1 MDILIL
7 AEKKKNAEMFV
18 NAIKAKGHNAAYIR
32 LSKITL
38 VSKQNESLIKS
49 KGEELEQYDAVF
61 IQARTTLA
69 PFIEPLLDQLE
80 SEGCYSTARKGSYYI
95 GMNEPYQFVTLSLA
109 KVPIPKAITSGN
121 AKNIEHLSKHL
132 TYPLLAKSFIG
143 KNVQQAIVVT
153 NARALNNYIKSIK
166 TEIDGFMLRQFTR
179 SDVISCVVIDS
190 RIFAVRR
197 KFVDGMTEEI
207 KEGKIYKLPDNDSKT
222 AILAAQTCGYDIAR
236 VDLCKG
242 KVVKVDPMV
251 PWNDFDKI
259 CSEKIEDYVAD
270 FLIEKA
276 IQNEGKRKIK
286 YDFLGLRKLFKNTI
300 LGWLFKWAQIK

>member
-18 NAIKAKGHNAAYIR
+18 SAIQEKGHNATYIR

-38 VSKQNESLIKS
+38 VSKQNETLIKS
-49 KGEELEQYDAVF
+49 KGEELLPFDAVF

-80 SEGCYSTARKGSYYI
+80 SEGCYTTARKGSYYI
-95 GMNEPYQFVTLSLA
+95 GMNEPYQFVTLSNA
-109 KVPIPKAITSGN
+109 KVPIPKSITSGN
-121 AKNIEHLSKHL
+121 AKNIEHLSKKL

-143 KNVQQAIVVT
+143 KNVQQAIVVNSPRT
-153 NARALNNYIKSIK
+153 LNSYVKSIK
-166 TEIDGFMLRQFTR
+166 IEIDGFMLRQFSR
-179 SDVISCVVIDS
+179 ADVISCVVIGDK
-190 RIFAVRR
+190 IFAIKR
-197 KFVDGMTEEI
+197 KFSNGLTCEI
-207 KEGKIYKLPDNDSKT
+207 KEGKMFKVTENDSKT
-222 AILAAQTCGYDIAR
+222 ILAAIDACGYDIAR

-242 KVVKVDPMV
+242 KIVKVDPIV
-251 PWNDFDKI
+251 PWVDFNKI
-259 CSEKIEDYVAD
+259 CSERIEDHVAS

-286 YDFLGLRKLFKNTI
+286 YDFLGLRKMFGKTI
-300 LGWLFKWAQIK
+300 LGWLFK